1 MQTENN
7 VPVEKKKMD
16 FKQEMEYSVR
26 FIKSPCAQVG
36 LGRSKLHHG
45 SAQEAPQEISNQR
58 LPLGDWKNSC
68 FSCEG

>member
-45 SAQEAPQEISNQR
+45 SAQEAPQEISN
-58 LPLGDWKNSC
+58 
-68 FSCEG
+68 